1 MTRPFS
7 VASLALA
14 LFAAGPALACS
25 EHTAAATQA
34 KPVQLAQATP
44 HTGHGAAAAATIQL
58 AAPWSRAT
66 APGAKVAGGF
76 FTLTNKGAA
85 ADRLIGGSSEISN
98 TVEIHEMAVIDGV
111 MKMRALAKG
120 LEVPAGGS
128 VELKPGSYHVM
139 FIDLKR
145 QLKEGESFKGE
156 LVFEKAGKVQVEY
169 KVMPVGARTG
179 AADHKH

>member
-1 MTRPFS
+1 MFPSKTLIRF
-7 VASLALA
+7 ALA
-14 LFAAGPALACS
+14 AALA
-25 EHTAAATQA
+25 
-34 KPVQLAQATP
+34 
-44 HTGHGAAAAATIQL
+44 GAALGPVAAL
-58 AAPWSRAT
+58 AHGFKAGSIDIGHPWSRAT
-66 APGAKVAGGF
+66 APGAPVAGGF
-76 FTLTNKGAA
+76 LKLTNTGTEADTLVAA
-85 ADRLIGGSSEISN
+85 TFEAANR
-98 TVEIHEMAVIDGV
+98 VEIHEMAVVDGV

-179 AADHKH
+179 AAEHKH

>member
-1 MTRPFS
+1 MTIRMS

-14 LFAAGPALACS
+14 LAVVTPAIACA
-25 EHTAAATQA
+25 EHADKAETA
-34 KPVQLAQATP
+34 KPVQLAQAAMP
-44 HTGHGAAAAATIQL
+44 AAGQPAAAIHL
-58 AAPWSRAT
+58 AGPWSRAT

-76 FTLTNKGAA
+76 FTLNNKSGA
-85 ADRLIGGSSEISN
+85 ADRLIGGSAEISN
-98 TVEIHEMAVIDGV
+98 TVEVHEMAVIDGV

-128 VELKPGSYHVM
+128 VELKPGSFHIM

-179 AADHKH
+179 ATEHKH